1 MAEYSG
7 FATVLQVDNSGYT
20 AIGQIRD
27 LAGPA
32 MMLDTI
38 ESSHR
43 DLSSKKFVAGLIDA
57 GEVTFDIAYD
67 PDLATHSAT
76 AAPGLV
82 YYMVNRTAK
91 SFKVLFPDTSPA
103 TATFTALVTKFTPK
117 APMNDLLTAD
127 VTLKISGAITWA

>member
-7 FATVLQVDNSGYT
+7 YGAVLQVDNSGYT

-32 MMLDTI
+32 MMLDAI

-43 DLSSKKFVAGLIDA
+43 DLSSKKFVAGQIDG

-82 YYMVNRTAK
+82 YYLVNRTAK

-103 TATFTALVTKFTPK
+103 TATFTALVTKFAPK